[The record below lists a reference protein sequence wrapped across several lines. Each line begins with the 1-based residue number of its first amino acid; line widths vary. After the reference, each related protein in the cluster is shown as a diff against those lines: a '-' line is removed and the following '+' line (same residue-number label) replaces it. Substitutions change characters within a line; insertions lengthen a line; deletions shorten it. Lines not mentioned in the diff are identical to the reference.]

1 MRVALAVP
9 DVDAASAFYQE
20 LGFEE
25 VFSIPSHNG
34 GTAMAFLS
42 HGGADLLLGPLA
54 EPHYE
59 AEDRTALIQA
69 GPPGFGVTLLLEVDD
84 LAGVYEWARERA
96 LTILQEPLD
105 EYYGDRV
112 FFFLDPFGYEW
123 NIAQQIEDVSRDEV
137 HKRATGGQEA

>member
-34 GTAMAFLS
+34 GKAMAFLS
-42 HGGADLLLGPLA
+42 HDESDLLLGPLT

-59 AEDRTALIQA
+59 HEDRAALIQA
-69 GPPGFGVTLLLEVDD
+69 GPPGLGVTLLLEVDD
-84 LAGVYEWARERA
+84 LAEVHEWARERA

-105 EYYGDRV
+105 EYYGDRA

-123 NIAQQIEDVSRDEV
+123 KIAQQIEDVSHDEV
-137 HKRATGGQEA
+137 HRRATGGP